1 MYTIHVL
8 VPELGILYGKLPHNS
23 LVSRGWAVG
32 LPSPEIACAPRHA
45 SRLYFPKA
53 TSKGPPALH
62 ISHCRRNGYY
72 KGPAVSLYFA
82 PILPVVPST
91 SKPRMSMCAIFGSY
105 NAYDFP
111 VPTKQSP
118 EKLAAVFARC
128 WRLWTPPS
136 PLTHHAVSLDFVPGP
151 AEKLPVGAPAAGQWP
166 SSTRLW

>member
-1 MYTIHVL
+1 M
-8 VPELGILYGKLPHNS
+8 PELGILYGKLPHS
-23 LVSRGWAVG
+23 TLVSRGWAVG

-53 TSKGPPALH
+53 TSTGPPPPH
-62 ISHCRRNGYY
+62 ISHCRPSFASNSRY
-72 KGPAVSLYFA
+72 KGPTVSLYFA
-82 PILPVVPST
+82 PTLPVVPST

-105 NAYDFP
+105 NTYDFP

-136 PLTHHAVSLDFVPGP
+136 PLTQPLCDSKGVP
-151 AEKLPVGAPAAGQWP
+151 
-166 SSTRLW
+166 